1 MNAAPPCADSPVTRI
16 PTGGCSQ
23 LGLAS
28 CCCPR
33 HRAQPARLEPSAMG
47 GVIARLRA
55 LFFSRRLEVVLVGL
69 EGSGKTTFCNYLAL
83 GKAVEEPPTVVRG

>member
-1 MNAAPPCADSPVTRI
+1 
-16 PTGGCSQ
+16 
-23 LGLAS
+23 
-28 CCCPR
+28 
-33 HRAQPARLEPSAMG
+33 MG